1 MVKAY
6 FENIHLQI
14 IHHIENAQSDIKIC
28 VAWFTDF
35 EIYSKLVDKLKE
47 GLNIEVIIAN
57 HKFNKKSRVDFK
69 EFLKFKGKVGYIG
82 NLNDSSRDSFMH
94 NKFCII
100 DSNIVITGSYN
111 WSFKARMNDE
121 NILIIQDDNSLIK
134 QFENKF
140 FDLKPQFGFAI
151 KNNKVALLP
160 IKNIMAKWDKNPN
173 LNSNNKKPSKVTSN
187 ILDKF

>member
-1 MVKAY
+1 MVVAY

-35 EIYSKLVDKLKE
+35 EIYSKLVSKLKE
-47 GLNIEVIIAN
+47 GLNIEVIVAN

-69 EFLKFKGKVGYIG
+69 EFLKFNGKVGYIG
-82 NLNDSSRDSFMH
+82 NLNDGSRDSFMH

-121 NILIIQDDNSLIK
+121 NILIIKDNKSLTN

-140 FDLKPQFGFAI
+140 VDLKPQYGFTI

-160 IKNIMAKWDKNPN
+160 IENIMAKWDKI
-173 LNSNNKKPSKVTSN
+173 PSKNKSSKSTSN

>member
-14 IHHIENAQSDIKIC
+14 IYHIENAQSDIKIC
-28 VAWFTDF
+28 VAWFTDY
-35 EIYSKLVDKLKE
+35 EIYSKLVEKLKE
-47 GLNIEVIIAN
+47 GLNIEVIVAN
-57 HKFNKKSRVDFK
+57 HKFNKKSRVDYK
-69 EFLKFKGKVGYIG
+69 EFLKFNGKVGYIG
-82 NLNDSSRDSFMH
+82 NLDDSSRDSLMH

-100 DSNIVITGSYN
+100 DNNIVITGSYN
-111 WSFKARMNDE
+111 WSFKARTNDE
-121 NILIIQDDNSLIK
+121 NILIIKNDRSLTE

-140 FDLKPQFGFAI
+140 SDLKPQFGFAI

-160 IKNIMAKWDKNPN
+160 IENIMAKWDKKT
-173 LNSNNKKPSKVTSN
+173 NSEIPLKNSSR

>member
-57 HKFNKKSRVDFK
+57 HTFNKKSRVDFK
-69 EFLKFKGKVGYIG
+69 EFLKLNGKVGYIG

-100 DSNIVITGSYN
+100 DNNIVITGSYN

-121 NILIIQDDNSLIK
+121 NILVITGDTSLTR

-140 FDLKPQFGFAI
+140 FELKPQFGFAI

-160 IKNIMAKWDKNPN
+160 IENIMAKWDK
-173 LNSNNKKPSKVTSN
+173 KPSNKNSTKNASN
-187 ILDKF
+187 ILNKF

>member
-14 IHHIENAQSDIKIC
+14 IHHIEDAQSEIKIC

-35 EIYSKLVDKLKE
+35 EIYSKLIEKLKQ
-47 GLNIEVIIAN
+47 GLNIEVIVAN

-69 EFLKFKGKVGYIG
+69 EFLKLKGKVGYIG
-82 NLNDSSRDSFMH
+82 NLEDGSRDSLMH

-100 DSNIVITGSYN
+100 DGNIVITGSYN
-111 WSFKARMNDE
+111 WSYKARMNDE
-121 NILIIQDDNSLIK
+121 NILIIKDDHELTN

-140 FDLKPQFGFAI
+140 FDLKPKFEFAI
-151 KNNKVALLP
+151 KNNKVSILP
-160 IKNIMAKWDKNPN
+160 IESIMAKWDKKSTSRN
-173 LNSNNKKPSKVTSN
+173 PSKNTSN

>member
-47 GLNIEVIIAN
+47 GLNIEVIVAN

-69 EFLKFKGKVGYIG
+69 DFLKFNGKVGYIG
-82 NLNDSSRDSFMH
+82 NLNDGSRDSFMH

-100 DSNIVITGSYN
+100 DNNIVMTGSYN

-121 NILIIQDDNSLIK
+121 NILIIKDNKSLTN

-151 KNNKVALLP
+151 KNNKVVLLP
-160 IKNIMAKWDKNPN
+160 LENIMAKWDKNTEC
-173 LNSNNKKPSKVTSN
+173 KKASKNTSN

>member
-1 MVKAY
+1 MIKAY

-35 EIYSKLVDKLKE
+35 EIYSKLVDKQKE

-57 HKFNKKSRVDFK
+57 HKFNKSSRVDFD
-69 EFLKFKGKVGYIG
+69 EFLKHNGKVGYIG
-82 NLNDSSRDSFMH
+82 NLNDGAADSFMH

-100 DSNIVITGSYN
+100 DNNIVITGSYN

-121 NILIIQDDNSLIK
+121 NILIIKDDKLLTQ
-134 QFENKF
+134 QFQNKF
-140 FDLKPQFGFAI
+140 LELNPQFGFSI
-151 KNNKVALLP
+151 INNKVALLP
-160 IKNIMAKWDKNPN
+160 IENIMAKWE
-173 LNSNNKKPSKVTSN
+173 KKPNIKKLSKSTSS
-187 ILDKF
+187 ILNKF

>member
-1 MVKAY
+1 MIKAY

-47 GLNIEVIIAN
+47 GINIEVIVAN
-57 HKFNKKSRVDFK
+57 HEFNKKSRVDFK
-69 EFLKFKGKVGYIG
+69 DFLKFHGKVGYVG
-82 NLNDSSRDSFMH
+82 NLEYDSKDSFMH

-100 DSNIVITGSYN
+100 DGNIVITGSYN

-121 NILIIQDDNSLIK
+121 NILKIKDDISLTK

-140 FDLKPQFGFAI
+140 FELKPQFGFAI
-151 KNNKVALLP
+151 KNNKVSLLP
-160 IKNIMAKWDKNPN
+160 IENIMAKWDKKTTP
-173 LNSNNKKPSKVTSN
+173 KKPSKDVSN
-187 ILDKF
+187 IFDKF

>member
-14 IHHIENAQSDIKIC
+14 IDRIENAQSEIKIC

-35 EIYSKLVDKLKE
+35 EIYSKLVEKQKS
-47 GLNIEVIIAN
+47 GLNIEVIVAN
-57 HKFNKKSRVDFK
+57 HRFNKKSKVDFK
-69 EFLKFKGKVGYIG
+69 ELLKHNGKIGYIG
-82 NLNDSSRDSFMH
+82 NLNDGSKDSFMH

-100 DSNIVITGSYN
+100 DNKTVITGSYN

-121 NILIIQDDNSLIK
+121 NILIITDESLLTK
-134 QFENKF
+134 QFKDKF
-140 FDLKPQFGFAI
+140 YQLKPQFGFTLN
-151 KNNKVALLP
+151 NNKVSLLP
-160 IKNIMAKWDKNPN
+160 IENIMAKWDKKII
-173 LNSNNKKPSKVTSN
+173 KKPKNSSTSI

>member
-6 FENIHLQI
+6 FENIHLHI
-14 IHHIENAQSDIKIC
+14 IHHIENAQSDLKIC

-35 EIYSKLVDKLKE
+35 EIYSILVDKLKE
-47 GLNIEVIIAN
+47 GLNIEVIVAN

-69 EFLKFKGKVGYIG
+69 EFLKFKGRVGYIG
-82 NLNDSSRDSFMH
+82 NVNDSSRDSFMH

-121 NILIIQDDNSLIK
+121 NILIIKDDHPLTE

-140 FDLKPQFGFAI
+140 LYLKPKFGFAI
-151 KNNKVALLP
+151 ENNKVALLP
-160 IKNIMAKWDKNPN
+160 IESIMAKWDK
-173 LNSNNKKPSKVTSN
+173 KPIPKIPSTNTSN
-187 ILDKF
+187 ISDKF

>member
-14 IHHIENAQSDIKIC
+14 INHIENAQSDIKIC
-28 VAWFTDF
+28 VAWFTDY

-47 GLNIEVIIAN
+47 GLNIEVIVAN
-57 HKFNKKSRVDFK
+57 HKFNKKSRVDFI
-69 EFLKFKGKVGYIG
+69 ELLKYNGKVGYIG
-82 NLNDSSRDSFMH
+82 NLDDSSRDSLMH

-100 DSNIVITGSYN
+100 DNNIVITGSYN
-111 WSFKARMNDE
+111 WSFKARTNDE
-121 NILIIQDDNSLIK
+121 NILIIKNDSSLTE

-140 FDLKPQFGFAI
+140 FDLKPQFGFAM
-151 KNNKVALLP
+151 KNNEVALLP
-160 IKNIMAKWDKNPN
+160 IETIMAKWDKK
-173 LNSNNKKPSKVTSN
+173 SKSKMPSQNTSS

>member
-1 MVKAY
+1 
-6 FENIHLQI
+6 
-14 IHHIENAQSDIKIC
+14 
-28 VAWFTDF
+28 
-35 EIYSKLVDKLKE
+35 
-47 GLNIEVIIAN
+47 
-57 HKFNKKSRVDFK
+57 
-69 EFLKFKGKVGYIG
+69 
-82 NLNDSSRDSFMH
+82 MH

-121 NILIIQDDNSLIK
+121 NILIIQNDNSLTK
-134 QFENKF
+134 QFENNF

-160 IKNIMAKWDKNPN
+160 IENIMAKWDEKP
-173 LNSNNKKPSKVTSN
+173 SNKKPSKNTSN

>member
-14 IHHIENAQSDIKIC
+14 IHHIEDAKFNIKIC

-35 EIYSKLVDKLKE
+35 EIYSKLVNKLKE
-47 GLNIEVIIAN
+47 GLSVEVIVAN
-57 HKFNKKSRVDFK
+57 HKFNKKSKVDFK
-69 EFLKFKGKVGYIG
+69 DFLKCKGKVGYIG
-82 NLNDSSRDSFMH
+82 NLKDGARDSFMH

-100 DSNIVITGSYN
+100 DNNIVITGSYN
-111 WSFKARMNDE
+111 WSFKARMNEE
-121 NILIIQDDNSLIK
+121 NILVIKDDKSITK

-140 FDLKPQFGFAI
+140 FELKPQFGFTI

-160 IKNIMAKWDKNPN
+160 IKSIMTKWDK
-173 LNSNNKKPSKVTSN
+173 KPSIKKY
-187 ILDKF
+187 LKYFR

>member
-57 HKFNKKSRVDFK
+57 HEFNKKSRVDFK

-82 NLNDSSRDSFMH
+82 NLDDSSRDSFMH

-100 DSNIVITGSYN
+100 DNNVVMTGSYN
-111 WSFKARMNDE
+111 WSFKARKNDE
-121 NILIIQDDNSLIK
+121 NILVIKDDNLLTE
-134 QFENKF
+134 QFVNKF
-140 FDLKPQFGFAI
+140 FDLNPQFGFAI

-160 IKNIMAKWDKNPN
+160 IENIMAKWDVKA
-173 LNSNNKKPSKVTSN
+173 SNNKPSKNTSN

>member
-1 MVKAY
+1 MLESSDLYPLV
-6 FENIHLQI
+6 
-14 IHHIENAQSDIKIC
+14 NAKSDIKIC
-28 VAWFTDF
+28 VAWFTDY

-47 GLNIEVIIAN
+47 GLNIEVIVAN

-69 EFLKFKGKVGYIG
+69 DFLKYKGKVGYIG
-82 NLNDSSRDSFMH
+82 NLDDSSRDSFMH

-100 DSNIVITGSYN
+100 DNNVVITGSYN

-121 NILIIQDDNSLIK
+121 NILIIQDDSLLTK

-151 KNNKVALLP
+151 KKNKVALLP
-160 IKNIMAKWDKNPN
+160 IENIMAKWDKKPI
-173 LNSNNKKPSKVTSN
+173 SKKTSKNTSN

>member
-14 IHHIENAQSDIKIC
+14 IHHIQNAKSDIKIC
-28 VAWFTDF
+28 VAWFTDY

-47 GLNIEVIIAN
+47 GLNIEVIVAN

-69 EFLKFKGKVGYIG
+69 DFLKYKGKVGYIG
-82 NLNDSSRDSFMH
+82 NLDDSSRDSFMH

-100 DSNIVITGSYN
+100 DNNVVITGSYN

-121 NILIIQDDNSLIK
+121 NILIIQDDSLLTK

-151 KNNKVALLP
+151 KKNKVALLP
-160 IKNIMAKWDKNPN
+160 IENIMAKWDKKPI
-173 LNSNNKKPSKVTSN
+173 SKKTSKNTSN

>member
-35 EIYSKLVDKLKE
+35 EIYSKLVGKLKE
-47 GLNIEVIIAN
+47 GLNIEVIVSN

-69 EFLKFKGKVGYIG
+69 DFLKFKGKVGYIG
-82 NLNDSSRDSFMH
+82 NLDDSSRDRLMH

-100 DSNIVITGSYN
+100 DNNIVITGSYN

-121 NILIIQDDNSLIK
+121 NILVIKDDNSLTK

-160 IKNIMAKWDKNPN
+160 IESIMEKWDKN
-173 LNSNNKKPSKVTSN
+173 SSSKKQSKSTTS